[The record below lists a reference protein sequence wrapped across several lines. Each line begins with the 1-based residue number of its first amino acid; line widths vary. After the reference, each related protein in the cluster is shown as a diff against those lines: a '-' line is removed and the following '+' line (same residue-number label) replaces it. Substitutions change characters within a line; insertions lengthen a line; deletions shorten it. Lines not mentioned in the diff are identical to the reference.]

1 MSPIDQC
8 SVIFSSE
15 RRSIR
20 MVANCMVLPVGA
32 ILLRVAVCF
41 ALVIIS
47 VTTRSSSAV
56 CCRTST
62 ETSEKLANTCANRS
76 EERRVGKECV
86 STCRS
91 RWLPYHYTKKYLFF
105 LYFLIFI
112 FFLFIYFLTSLLL
125 L

>member
-20 MVANCMVLPVGA
+20 MVANCIVLPVGA
-32 ILLRVAVCF
+32 ILLRVAVCV

-62 ETSEKLANTCANRS
+62 ETCEKLANTCANCAERQRDVEGKS
-76 EERRVGKECV
+76 RAGGVDLRGRRVIQKKSRQVTRHRRERRE
-86 STCRS
+86 
-91 RWLPYHYTKKYLFF
+91 
-105 LYFLIFI
+105 
-112 FFLFIYFLTSLLL
+112 
-125 L
+125 